1 MMGNKIDFSFFDEM
15 HDRRNTNAVKFD
27 VPKSAKYGEDI
38 IPMWIADMDF
48 KTPPMVEKRLQEVAA
63 RGIFGYTVSGRDYF
77 EALTNWYKKRMDWDF
92 AAEQT
97 VQTPGVMFGVS
108 AAINALTE
116 KGDGVLIFQPV
127 YYPFQKV
134 VENNGR
140 KCVVSRLR
148 LEDGVYRMDLAE
160 TERLIAE
167 NSVKML
173 LLCSPHN
180 PVGRVWEKEELRELA
195 ALCLKH
201 KVWLVADEIHSDFV
215 YGGRWHTPLATLSA
229 EIADRTI
236 TCTAPSKTFNL
247 AGLQVANMVITNAEA
262 RRKIQKVCEA
272 QCYHCLNTMAAEAAA
287 AAYRYGE
294 PWLNTLL
301 LYLENNIKILRE
313 ALADTDLIKLVPPQ
327 GTYLLWLDC
336 RKLGLDDK
344 SLQKFFAD
352 EAGLW
357 LHSGGTFGAGGEGF
371 VRMNIACPVQTLRQA
386 IDRLQKALQNN
397 F

>member
-1 MMGNKIDFSFFDEM
+1 
-15 HDRRNTNAVKFD
+15 
-27 VPKSAKYGEDI
+27 
-38 IPMWIADMDF
+38 MDF

-63 RGIFGYTVSGRDYF
+63 RGIFGYTVPGRGYF
-77 EALTNWYKKRMDWDF
+77 ETLTNWYKKRMDWEF

-108 AAINALTE
+108 AALNALTE
-116 KGDGVLIFQPV
+116 EGDGVLIFQPV

-167 NSVKML
+167 NDVKML

-180 PVGRVWEKEELRELA
+180 PVGRVWEKDELRELA

-215 YGGRWHTPLATLSA
+215 YGERRHTPLATLSA
-229 EIADRTI
+229 EIADRTV

-272 QCYHCLNTMAAEAAA
+272 QCYHRLNTMAAAAA
-287 AAYRYGE
+287 EAAYRYGE

-344 SLQKFFAD
+344 RLQNFFAD

-357 LHSGGTFGAGGEGF
+357 LHSGCTFGAGGEGF
-371 VRMNIACPVQTLRQA
+371 VRMNIACPAQTLRQA
-386 IDRLQKALQNN
+386 TDRLQKALQNN